1 MDSDSMAPG
10 EGIYSEEDIAQR
22 TAGLAREINAA
33 IPDGNLHVIITQK
46 GALYFGVDLIRALGR
61 RVTIGFI
68 TASSYGDGMES
79 SGEVQLRSEEVQL
92 RSEDT
97 GEIAARRVL
106 IVEDIIDT
114 GRTLQSVVNTIRSR
128 KPASVHTVAFIDKP
142 ARREVA
148 IDADFVGFSVED
160 VFLVGYGLDHAEAYR
175 ELPCIR
181 SFEP

>member
-10 EGIYSEEDIAQR
+10 EVIFSEEDIAQR

-79 SGEVQLRSEEVQL
+79 SGEVQLRSE
-92 RSEDT
+92 DT
-97 GEIAARRVL
+97 GEITARRVL

-148 IDADFVGFSVED
+148 IDADFVGFSAED

>member
-10 EGIYSEEDIAQR
+10 EVIYSEEDIAQR
-22 TAGLAREINAA
+22 TAGLAREFNAA

-79 SGEVQLRSEEVQL
+79 SGEVQLRSE
-92 RSEDT
+92 DT

-142 ARREVA
+142 ARLEVA

>member
-1 MDSDSMAPG
+1 MAPG
-10 EGIYSEEDIAQR
+10 EVIYSEEDIAQR

-79 SGEVQLRSEEVQL
+79 SGEVQL

>member
-10 EGIYSEEDIAQR
+10 EVIYSEEDIAQR

-79 SGEVQLRSEEVQL
+79 SGEVQLRSE
-92 RSEDT
+92 DT
-97 GEIAARRVL
+97 GEITARRVL

-148 IDADFVGFSVED
+148 IDADFVGFSAED

>member
-1 MDSDSMAPG
+1 MAPG
-10 EGIYSEEDIAQR
+10 EVIYSEEDIAQR

-79 SGEVQLRSEEVQL
+79 SGEVQLRSE
-92 RSEDT
+92 DT
-97 GEIAARRVL
+97 GEITARRVL

-148 IDADFVGFSVED
+148 IDADFVGFSAED

>member
-10 EGIYSEEDIAQR
+10 EVIYSEEDIAQR

-79 SGEVQLRSEEVQL
+79 SGEVQLRSE
-92 RSEDT
+92 DT
-97 GEIAARRVL
+97 GEITARRVL